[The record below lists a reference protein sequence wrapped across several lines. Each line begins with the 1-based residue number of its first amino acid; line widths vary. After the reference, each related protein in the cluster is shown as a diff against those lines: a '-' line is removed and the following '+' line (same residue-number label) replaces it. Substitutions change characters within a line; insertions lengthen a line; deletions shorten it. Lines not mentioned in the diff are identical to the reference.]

1 MIGYGIESVPQ
12 LSMQVLPLQVL
23 GFLIFVRENHYPH
36 PSVTEICI
44 HDRIMDNRSQVV
56 FCLVL
61 RRPSSGLPLFYL
73 DSSGP
78 GTAACAVTVWTWRR
92 GPSSAA
98 SNGWPPFRAG
108 LRQARR
114 TQSRARNVER

>member
-12 LSMQVLPLQVL
+12 LSMQGVHLQVL
-23 GFLIFVRENHYPH
+23 AFLIFVRENHYPH

-61 RRPSSGLPLFYL
+61 RRPSSGPPLFYL

-78 GTAACAVTVWTWRR
+78 GTAA
-92 GPSSAA
+92 
-98 SNGWPPFRAG
+98 FRWLAG
-108 LRQARR
+108 GVSVNYHSLADFR
-114 TQSRARNVER
+114 TDNLAFTELLL